1 MIGLRA
7 IVVPQLH
14 IDGEKCIF
22 TDLGK
27 TMTISLPGSK
37 KRGLAG
43 LLGRKKTQPGKPAA
57 QKQLDPAQVAK
68 LFKKDVDAPQD
79 LQPARLNAVEIQER
93 DKLST
98 LRGALYS
105 RKR

>member
-7 IVVPQLH
+7 IVVPQLP

-22 TDLGK
+22 TYLGK

-68 LFKKDVDAPQD
+68 LFKKDVDALQD

>member
-1 MIGLRA
+1 
-7 IVVPQLH
+7 
-14 IDGEKCIF
+14 
-22 TDLGK
+22 
-27 TMTISLPGSK
+27 MTISLPGSK

-43 LLGRKKTQPGKPAA
+43 LLGRKKTQPVKPAA

-68 LFKKDVDAPQD
+68 LFQKGVAQEPKED
-79 LQPARLNAVEIQER
+79 LQPARLNAVEIKER
-93 DKLST
+93 DNLST

>member
-1 MIGLRA
+1 MIGTTA
-7 IVVPQLH
+7 IVVPQLG

-22 TDLGK
+22 TYLGK

-43 LLGRKKTQPGKPAA
+43 LLGRKKIQSNKPTA

-68 LFKKDVDAPQD
+68 LFKKEVEAPQD
-79 LQPARLNAVEIQER
+79 LQPARLNAVEMQER
-93 DKLST
+93 DKLSS